1 MLDRAIAGDGAA
13 LQQLLI
19 PYQSRLLAR
28 LTKRLPLSLRSSISA
43 EDLLQET
50 FVEIFRQIRGFEP
63 QGRAAFVRWL
73 IMVADGRLIQAIR
86 RHSALKRGGAR
97 PALDAMAGG
106 SSDVPL
112 FELLDVDTHSPS
124 RSVAGHEIEAAVQ
137 AALLRIKP
145 EYRDAVRMRYIEG
158 LSVAEVAQRMGKT
171 DWSVHK
177 LCTRGFAAMRAALGE
192 EVRFLSKS

>member
-1 MLDRAIAGDGAA
+1 MR
-13 LQQLLI
+13 
-19 PYQSRLLAR
+19 
-28 LTKRLPLSLRSSISA
+28 SLVA
-43 EDLLQET
+43 PEDLLQET
-50 FVEIFRQIRGFEP
+50 FVEVFRQIREFEP

-106 SSDVPL
+106 SSDIPL
-112 FELLDVDTHSPS
+112 LEILDVDTHSPS

-158 LSVAEVAQRMGKT
+158 LSVSEVAARMGKT

-192 EVRFLSKS
+192 EVQFLSKS